1 MQQIILTSARIKLN
15 LLRRQH
21 VHFRILL
28 TFSLGG
34 LQLQIFLLEE
44 ALLFAIDRHLHVSLH
59 RVHGFLEGVVG
70 IRNAI
75 NLGRLEHIILYLG

>member
-28 TFSLGG
+28 TFPLGG
-34 LQLQIFLLEE
+34 LQLKIFLLEE
-44 ALLFAIDRHLHVSLH
+44 ALFLAIDRHLHVSLH
-59 RVHGFLEGVVG
+59 RHGFLEGVVS

-75 NLGRLEHIILYLG
+75 NLGGL